1 VRRVDRDAIFEGLN
15 PEQRGAVEAVH
26 GPVVIL
32 AGAGSGKTTTITRR
46 IAWQVASGAFAAGEI
61 LAVTFTDKAA
71 GEMRRRLERLGVDGV
86 RARTFHA
93 SALQQLHYFGRGPGG
108 VLPSKA
114 LMLRHIANTLPR
126 PYRFRP
132 AADIATELEWAK
144 NRRIPADGYEELAE
158 ERTAALPPD
167 LMGRVYREY
176 EKRKSARGLVD
187 FEDLLELCIRMYE
200 EDDNALAQFR
210 SRCRT
215 ITVDEFQDVNLL
227 QQELLERW
235 LGPREELCVVGDD
248 YQSIYGFTG
257 ASPQYLLR
265 LRDRFTAA
273 TVVTLE
279 ANYRSSPQV
288 LELANRLTPRLGG
301 APKTLRPV
309 RPDGPEPVVRPFATR
324 EEETA
329 FVVDRVRQL
338 AAEGVPYDEMAILFR
353 LNARSEPWEEALAEA
368 EIPYQVRGGPFLARP
383 AARRLRQVL
392 GGSQSTALTDDV
404 RRAAIDEG
412 WAQGEELE
420 RVGEYEAT
428 RQHDLGRLVALA
440 RQLDDGTRTVAGFFL
455 KLDARFGD
463 GSDGQGVHLLTY
475 HRAKG
480 LEFDAVFLP
489 GVEERELPVRQ
500 AKTDEAVAEERR
512 LLYVGITRAKRHLA
526 LTWSAEARPSRFLAE
541 LGVELTQPR
550 ERRKV
555 DAESLPPS
563 FAVLREWRLKRAKE
577 DGVPAYVVFHD
588 STLAEIAER
597 SPRTRGELASVS
609 GIGPTKL
616 DRYADEVLAALAAGA
631 AKAPAA

>member
-1 VRRVDRDAIFEGLN
+1 VGHVEREAILDGLN
-15 PEQRGAVEAVH
+15 PEQRRAVQAVN

-46 IAWQVASGAFAAGEI
+46 IAWQVASGAFASGEI

-71 GEMRRRLERLGVDGV
+71 GEMRARLAALGVDGV

-93 SALQQLHYFGRGPGG
+93 SALQQLHYFGRGPDG

-132 AADIATELEWAK
+132 AADIATEIEWAK
-144 NRRIPADGYEELAE
+144 NRRIQADRYEELAGD
-158 ERTAALPPD
+158 RGGALPPD

-176 EKRKSARGLVD
+176 ERRKSGRGVVD
-187 FEDLLELCIRMYE
+187 FEDLLDLCIRMYD
-200 EDDNALAQFR
+200 EDPNALAQLR
-210 SRCRT
+210 SRCRA

-227 QQELLERW
+227 QHELLERW
-235 LGPREELCVVGDD
+235 LGPRDELCVVGDD
-248 YQSIYGFTG
+248 YQAIYGFTG
-257 ASPQYLLR
+257 ASPQYLLA
-265 LRDRFTAA
+265 LRDRFSAA

-301 APKTLRPV
+301 APKTLQAV
-309 RPDGPEPVVRPFATR
+309 RPAGPKPSVRPYATR
-324 EEETA
+324 DEEISS
-329 FVVDRVRQL
+329 VVARMREL
-338 AAEGVPYDEMAILFR
+338 SAEGVPYDEMAVLFR

-383 AARRLRQVL
+383 AARRLRQAL
-392 GGSQSTALTDDV
+392 GGSHSAAVADDV
-404 RRAAIDEG
+404 RRAALEEG
-412 WAQGEELE
+412 WAQGEELQ

-440 RQLDDGTRTVAGFFL
+440 RQLDDGVLTVAGFFAE
-455 KLDARFGD
+455 LDARFGE
-463 GSDGQGVHLLTY
+463 GSDGRGVHLLTY

-480 LEFDAVFLP
+480 LEFEAVFLP

-500 AKTDEAVAEERR
+500 AKSDEAIAEERR
-512 LLYVGITRAKRHLA
+512 LLYVGITRAKRHLTV
-526 LTWSAEARPSRFLAE
+526 TWTAEAKPSRFLGE
-541 LGVELTQPR
+541 LGIATARAQPP
-550 ERRKV
+550 RRKV
-555 DAESLPPS
+555 APEDLPPS
-563 FAVLREWRLKRAKE
+563 FAALREWRLKRAKE

-597 SPRTRGELASVS
+597 APRTRGELATVA
-609 GIGPTKL
+609 GVGPTKL
-616 DRYADEVLAALAAGA
+616 ERYADDVLAALAETA
-631 AKAPAA
+631 A

>member
-1 VRRVDRDAIFEGLN
+1 MDRDAIFEGLN
-15 PEQRGAVEAVH
+15 AEQQRAVEAVR

-46 IAWQVASGAFAAGEI
+46 IAWQVASETFAGGEI

-71 GEMRRRLERLGVDGV
+71 GEMRGRLERLGVDGV

-114 LMLRHIANTLPR
+114 LMLRHIANMLPR

-132 AADIATELEWAK
+132 AADIATEIEWAK
-144 NRRIPADGYEELAE
+144 NRRIPADRYEELAGN
-158 ERTAALPPD
+158 RAGALPPD

-176 EKRKSARGLVD
+176 EQRKATRGLVD
-187 FEDLLELCIRMYE
+187 FEDLLELCIRMY
-200 EDDNALAQFR
+200 DDDANALAQLR
-210 SRCRT
+210 SRCRA

-248 YQSIYGFTG
+248 YQAIYGFTG
-257 ASPQYLLR
+257 ASPQYLLE
-265 LRDRFTAA
+265 LRDRFAAA

-301 APKTLRPV
+301 APKTLRAV
-309 RPDGPEPVVRPFATR
+309 RPDGPEPSVHPFATR
-324 EEETA
+324 DEETA
-329 FVVDRVRQL
+329 FVVARIHEL
-338 AAEGVPYDEMAILFR
+338 AAEGVPYDELAILFR
-353 LNARSEPWEEALAEA
+353 LNARSGPWEEALAAA
-368 EIPYQVRGGPFLARP
+368 EVPYQVRGGPFLARP
-383 AARRLRQVL
+383 GARRLRQVL
-392 GGSQSTALTDDV
+392 GASQSTTLADDV
-404 RRAAIDEG
+404 RRAAIEEG

-440 RQLDDGTRTVAGFFL
+440 RQRDDGTLTVAGFFAE
-455 KLDARFGD
+455 LDARFGD
-463 GSDGQGVHLLTY
+463 GSDDQGVHLLTY

-512 LLYVGITRAKRHLA
+512 LLYVGITRAKRHLVVS
-526 LTWSAEARPSRFLAE
+526 WSAEAKPSRFLAE
-541 LGVELTQPR
+541 LGADVTRPTR
-550 ERRKV
+550 ERIRV

-563 FAVLREWRLKRAKE
+563 FGALREWRLKRAKE

-588 STLAEIAER
+588 TTLAEIAER
-597 SPRTRGELASVS
+597 APTSRGELATVS
-609 GIGPTKL
+609 GVGPAKL
-616 DRYADEVLAALAAGA
+616 ERYADDVLAALSAATAQESERA
-631 AKAPAA
+631 A

>member
-1 VRRVDRDAIFEGLN
+1 MERDTIFDGLN
-15 PEQRGAVEAVH
+15 PEQRRAVEAVR

-46 IAWQVASGAFAAGEI
+46 IAWQVASRALAAAEI

-71 GEMRRRLERLGVDGV
+71 GEMRARLARLGVDGV

-114 LMLRHIANTLPR
+114 LMLRHIANSLPR
-126 PYRFRP
+126 PYRVRP
-132 AADIATELEWAK
+132 AADIATEIEWAK
-144 NRRIPADGYEELAE
+144 NRRIPAERYEELVDDRAGP
-158 ERTAALPPD
+158 LPPD
-167 LMGRVYREY
+167 LLGRVYREY
-176 EKRKSARGLVD
+176 EQRKAGRGLVD
-187 FEDLLELCIRMYE
+187 FEDLLELCIRMYD
-200 EDDNALAQFR
+200 EDANAVAEFR
-210 SRCRT
+210 SRCGA

-248 YQSIYGFTG
+248 YQAIYGFTG
-257 ASPQYLLR
+257 ASPQYLLA
-265 LRDRFTAA
+265 LRDRFAAA

-279 ANYRSSPQV
+279 ENYRSSPQI

-301 APKTLRPV
+301 AAKTLRAV
-309 RPDGPEPVVRPFATR
+309 RPDAAEPVLQPLATR
-324 EEETA
+324 EEETR
-329 FVVDRVRQL
+329 FVVDRIRAL
-338 AAEGVPYDEMAILFR
+338 AAGGVPYDAVAILFR

-392 GGSQSTALTDDV
+392 GASRSTALADEV
-404 RRAAIDEG
+404 RRAAIEEG

-428 RQHDLGRLVALA
+428 RQHDLGRLVTLA
-440 RQLDDGTRTVAGFFL
+440 RQLDDGTRTAAEFFAD
-455 KLDARFGD
+455 LDGRFGE

-489 GVEERELPVRQ
+489 ALEERELPVRQ
-500 AKTDEAVAEERR
+500 AKSEDALAEERR

-526 LTWSAEARPSRFLAE
+526 VTWSAEAKPSRFLGE
-541 LGVELTQPR
+541 LGVQTAQPR
-550 ERRKV
+550 QKRALDPEQ
-555 DAESLPPS
+555 LPPS
-563 FAVLREWRLKRAKE
+563 FAALRAWRLKRAKE

-597 SPRTRGELASVS
+597 SPRTRGELAGVS
-609 GIGPTKL
+609 GVGPTKL
-616 DRYADEVLAALAAGA
+616 DRYADDVLAALAAA
-631 AKAPAA
+631 SS

>member
-1 VRRVDRDAIFEGLN
+1 MDAEAIFEGLN
-15 PEQRGAVEAVH
+15 PEQRRAVEAVR

-46 IAWQVASGAFAAGEI
+46 IAWQVASGAFASGEI

-71 GEMRRRLERLGVDGV
+71 GEMRARLAALGVDGV

-132 AADIATELEWAK
+132 AADIATEIEWAK
-144 NRRIPADGYEELAE
+144 NRRIPADRYEELAAD
-158 ERTAALPPD
+158 RGGALPPD

-176 EKRKSARGLVD
+176 ERRKAGRGVVD
-187 FEDLLELCIRMYE
+187 FEDLLDLCIRMYD
-200 EDDNALAQFR
+200 EDANALAQFR
-210 SRCRT
+210 SRCRA

-227 QQELLERW
+227 QHELLERW

-248 YQSIYGFTG
+248 YQAIYGFTG
-257 ASPQYLLR
+257 ASPRYLLA
-265 LRDRFTAA
+265 LRDRFAAA

-279 ANYRSSPQV
+279 ANYRSTPQV

-301 APKTLRPV
+301 APKTLQAV
-309 RPDGPEPVVRPFATR
+309 RPAGPEPSVRPYATR
-324 EEETA
+324 DEETSS
-329 FVVDRVRQL
+329 VVARMREL
-338 AAEGVPYDEMAILFR
+338 AAEGVPYDEIAILFR
-353 LNARSEPWEEALAEA
+353 LNARSEPWEEALAQA

-392 GGSQSTALTDDV
+392 GGSHSTAVADDV
-404 RRAAIDEG
+404 RRAVIDEG
-412 WAQGEELE
+412 WAQGEDLE

-440 RQLDDGTRTVAGFFL
+440 RQLDNGALTVSGFFAE
-455 KLDARFGD
+455 LDARFGD
-463 GSDGQGVHLLTY
+463 GSEGKGVHLLTY

-500 AKTDEAVAEERR
+500 AKSDEAIAEERR

-526 LTWSAEARPSRFLAE
+526 VSWSADAKPSRFLGE
-541 LGVELTQPR
+541 LGVEVTRPR
-550 ERRKV
+550 ERRPV

-563 FAVLREWRLKRAKE
+563 FAALREWRLKRAKE

-588 STLAEIAER
+588 TTLAEIAER
-597 SPRTRGELASVS
+597 APTTRGELATVS
-609 GIGPTKL
+609 GVGPAKL
-616 DRYADEVLAALAAGA
+616 ERYADDVLAALAETA
-631 AKAPAA
+631 A

>member
-1 VRRVDRDAIFEGLN
+1 MDADAIFEGLN
-15 PEQRGAVEAVH
+15 PEQRRAVEAVR

-46 IAWQVASGAFAAGEI
+46 IAWQVASGGFGAAEI

-71 GEMRRRLERLGVDGV
+71 GEMRARLARLGVDGV

-93 SALQQLHYFGRGPGG
+93 SALQQLHYFGRGPAG

-114 LMLRHIANTLPR
+114 LMLRHIANSLPK

-132 AADIATELEWAK
+132 AADIATEIEWAK
-144 NRRIPADGYEELAE
+144 NRRIPAERYEES
-158 ERTAALPPD
+158 AADRAGTLPPD

-176 EKRKSARGLVD
+176 ERRKASRGLVD

-200 EDDNALAQFR
+200 DDENALAQFR
-210 SRCRT
+210 SRCRA

-227 QQELLERW
+227 QHELLERW

-248 YQSIYGFTG
+248 YQAIYGFTG
-257 ASPQYLLR
+257 ASPRYLLA
-265 LRDRFTAA
+265 LRDRFPAA

-279 ANYRSSPQV
+279 SNYRSSPQV

-301 APKTLRPV
+301 APKTLRAV
-309 RPDGPEPVVRPFATR
+309 RPDGPEPAVRPFATR

-329 FVVDRVRQL
+329 SVVASVQAL

-353 LNARSEPWEEALAEA
+353 LNARSEPWEQALAEA

-392 GGSQSTALTDDV
+392 GGSPSTAVADDV
-404 RRAAIDEG
+404 RRAAIEEG

-440 RQLDDGTRTVAGFFL
+440 RQLGDGVRTLSGFFAE
-455 KLDARFGD
+455 LDVRFGD
-463 GSDGQGVHLLTY
+463 GSDGKGVHLLTY

-480 LEFDAVFLP
+480 LEFEAVFLP

-500 AKTDEAVAEERR
+500 AKTEEAVAEERR
-512 LLYVGITRAKRHLA
+512 LLYVGVTRAKRHLA
-526 LTWSAEARPSRFLAE
+526 LSWSAEAKPSRFLAE
-541 LGVELTQPR
+541 LGVQVTRVR
-550 ERRKV
+550 ERRRV
-555 DAESLPPS
+555 EPESLPPS

-588 STLAEIAER
+588 ATLAEIAER
-597 SPRTRGELASVS
+597 APTTRGELAAVA
-609 GIGPTKL
+609 GVGPAKL
-616 DRYADEVLAALAAGA
+616 ERYADDVLAALAHAS
-631 AKAPAA
+631 

>member
-1 VRRVDRDAIFEGLN
+1 MDEQAVFEGLN
-15 PEQRGAVEAVH
+15 PEQRRAVEAVR

-46 IAWQVASGAFAAGEI
+46 IAWQVATGTFAAPEI

-71 GEMRRRLERLGVDGV
+71 GEMRARLGRLGVDGV

-114 LMLRHIANTLPR
+114 LMLRHIANSLPR

-132 AADIATELEWAK
+132 AADLATEIEWAK
-144 NRRIPADGYEELAE
+144 NRRIPADRYEALAG
-158 ERTAALPPD
+158 ERGGALPPD

-176 EKRKSARGLVD
+176 ERRKAGRGLVD
-187 FEDLLELCIRMYE
+187 FEDLLELTIRMYD
-200 EDDNALAQFR
+200 EDANAVAEFR
-210 SRCRT
+210 SRCGA

-248 YQSIYGFTG
+248 YQAIYGFTG
-257 ASPQYLLR
+257 ASPRHLLA
-265 LRDRFTAA
+265 LRERFAAA

-279 ANYRSSPQV
+279 ENYRSSPQV
-288 LELANRLTPRLGG
+288 LELANRLTPKLGG
-301 APKTLRPV
+301 APKTLRAV
-309 RPDGPEPVVRPFATR
+309 RAAGAEPVVLPFATR

-329 FVVDRVRQL
+329 FVVERIKTL
-338 AAEGVPYDEMAILFR
+338 ASEEVPYDEVAILFR

-392 GGSQSTALTDDV
+392 GGSQSTSLADDV
-404 RRAAIDEG
+404 RRAAIEEG

-440 RQLDDGTRTVAGFFL
+440 RQLEDGVRAVSGFFAV
-455 KLDARFGD
+455 LDERFGE
-463 GSDGQGVHLLTY
+463 GSDDQGVHLLTY

-480 LEFDAVFLP
+480 LEFEAVFLP

-526 LTWSAEARPSRFLAE
+526 LTWSAEAKASRFLFE
-541 LGVELTQPR
+541 LGVKPAAARQ
-550 ERRKV
+550 RRPV

-563 FAVLREWRLKRAKE
+563 FSALREWRLKRAKA
-577 DGVPAYVVFHD
+577 DGVPAFVVFHD
-588 STLAEIAER
+588 TTLAEIAER
-597 SPRTRGELASVS
+597 SPRTRGELAGVS
-609 GIGPTKL
+609 GVGPTKL
-616 DRYADEVLAALAAGA
+616 ERYADEVLAAVAESAG
-631 AKAPAA
+631 

>member
-1 VRRVDRDAIFEGLN
+1 VGRVDRAAIFEGLN
-15 PEQRGAVEAVH
+15 PEQRRAVEAVH
-26 GPVVIL
+26 GAVVIL

-46 IAWQVASGAFAAGEI
+46 IAWQVATGAFAAPQI
-61 LAVTFTDKAA
+61 LAVAFTDKAA
-71 GEMRRRLERLGVDGV
+71 GEMRARLGRLGVDGV

-114 LMLRHIANTLPR
+114 LMLRHIANSLPR

-132 AADIATELEWAK
+132 AADLATEIEWAK
-144 NRRIPADGYEELAE
+144 NRRIPAERYEEVAGD
-158 ERTAALPPD
+158 RAGALPPD
-167 LMGRVYREY
+167 LMGRVFREY
-176 EKRKSARGLVD
+176 ERRKEGRGLVD
-187 FEDLLELCIRMYE
+187 FEDLLELCIRMYD
-200 EDDNALAQFR
+200 EDANAVAEFR
-210 SRCRT
+210 SRCGA

-248 YQSIYGFTG
+248 YQAIYGFTG
-257 ASPQYLLR
+257 ASPQYLLA
-265 LRDRFTAA
+265 LRDRFSVA

-279 ANYRSSPQV
+279 ENYRSSPQI
-288 LELANRLTPRLGG
+288 LELANRLTPKLGG

-309 RPDGPEPVVRPFATR
+309 RPDAPEPVLKPLATR
-324 EEETA
+324 EEEIG
-329 FVVDRVRQL
+329 FVVDRIRAL
-338 AAEGVPYDEMAILFR
+338 AVDGVPRDEVAILFR

-392 GGSQSTALTDDV
+392 GGSHSKALADEV
-404 RRAAIDEG
+404 RRAAIEEG

-428 RQHDLGRLVALA
+428 RQHDLGRFVALA
-440 RQLDDGTRTVAGFFL
+440 RQLEDGERTISGFFAE
-455 KLDARFGD
+455 LDERFGE

-480 LEFDAVFLP
+480 LEFEAVFLP
-489 GVEERELPVRQ
+489 AAEERELPVRQ
-500 AKTDEAVAEERR
+500 AKSEEAVAEERR

-526 LTWSAEARPSRFLAE
+526 LTWSAEAKPSRFLAE
-541 LGVELTQPR
+541 LGVETAQPR
-550 ERRKV
+550 QRRAV
-555 DAESLPPS
+555 DPEQLPPS
-563 FAVLREWRLKRAKE
+563 FAALREWRLKRARA

-588 STLAEIAER
+588 TTLAEIAER
-597 SPRTRGELASVS
+597 SPRSRGELATVS
-609 GIGPTKL
+609 GVGPTKL
-616 DRYADEVLAALAAGA
+616 ERYADEVLAALSTT
-631 AKAPAA
+631 P

>member
-1 VRRVDRDAIFEGLN
+1 VDAEAIFEGLN
-15 PEQRGAVEAVH
+15 PEQRRAVEAVR

-46 IAWQVASGAFAAGEI
+46 IAWQVASRAFAAAEI

-71 GEMRRRLERLGVDGV
+71 GEMRARLARLGVDRV

-114 LMLRHIANTLPR
+114 LMLRHIANSLPR

-132 AADIATELEWAK
+132 AADIATEIEWAK
-144 NRRIPADGYEELAE
+144 NRRIQAERYEELVGDRAGP
-158 ERTAALPPD
+158 LPPD
-167 LMGRVYREY
+167 LLGRVYREY
-176 EKRKSARGLVD
+176 EQRKAGRGLVD
-187 FEDLLELCIRMYE
+187 FEDLLELCIRMYD
-200 EDDNALAQFR
+200 EDANAVAEFR
-210 SRCRT
+210 SRCGA

-248 YQSIYGFTG
+248 YQAIYGFTG
-257 ASPQYLLR
+257 ASPQYLLA
-265 LRDRFTAA
+265 LRDRFAAA

-279 ANYRSSPQV
+279 ENYRSSPQI

-301 APKTLRPV
+301 APKTLRAV
-309 RPDGPEPVVRPFATR
+309 RPDAAEPELRPFATR
-324 EEETA
+324 EEETG
-329 FVVDRVRQL
+329 FVVDRIRAL
-338 AAEGVPYDEMAILFR
+338 AAGGVPYDEVAILFR

-392 GGSQSTALTDDV
+392 GASRSTALADEV
-404 RRAAIDEG
+404 RRAAIEEG

-440 RQLDDGTRTVAGFFL
+440 RQLDDGVRTAAGFFTE
-455 KLDARFGD
+455 LDGRFGE

-489 GVEERELPVRQ
+489 ALEERELPVRQ
-500 AKTDEAVAEERR
+500 AKTEDAVAEERR

-526 LTWSAEARPSRFLAE
+526 VTWSAEAKPSRFLGE
-541 LGVELTQPR
+541 LGVELARARQRRAVDT
-550 ERRKV
+550 ER
-555 DAESLPPS
+555 LPPS
-563 FAVLREWRLKRAKE
+563 FAALREWRLKRAKA

-588 STLAEIAER
+588 TTLAEIAER
-597 SPRTRGELASVS
+597 SPRSRGELATVS
-609 GIGPTKL
+609 GVGPTKL
-616 DRYADEVLAALAAGA
+616 ERYADEVLEALSAAS
-631 AKAPAA
+631 

>member
-1 VRRVDRDAIFEGLN
+1 VGSVDRDLIFDGLN
-15 PEQRGAVEAVH
+15 PEQRRAVEAVR

-71 GEMRRRLERLGVDGV
+71 GEMRARLERLGVDGV

-93 SALQQLHYFGRGPGG
+93 SALQQLHYFARGPGG

-114 LMLRHIANTLPR
+114 LMLRHIANSLPR

-132 AADIATELEWAK
+132 AADIATDIEWAK
-144 NRRIPADGYEELAE
+144 NRRIPADRYEELAAD
-158 ERTAALPPD
+158 RAGTLPPD

-176 EKRKSARGLVD
+176 EKRKAARGLAD
-187 FEDLLELCIRMYE
+187 FEDLLELCIRMY
-200 EDDNALAQFR
+200 DDDANALAQFR
-210 SRCRT
+210 SRCRAV
-215 ITVDEFQDVNLL
+215 TVDEFQDVNQL

-235 LGPREELCVVGDD
+235 LGQREELCVVGDD
-248 YQSIYGFTG
+248 YQAIYGFTG
-257 ASPQYLLR
+257 ASPLYLLA
-265 LRDRFTAA
+265 LRDRFASA

-279 ANYRSSPQV
+279 ANYRSSPEV

-301 APKTLRPV
+301 APKTLRAV
-309 RPDGPEPVVRPFATR
+309 CPDGPGPEVRPFPTR

-329 FVVDRVRQL
+329 AVVARIHEL
-338 AAEGVPYDEMAILFR
+338 AGTGVPHDGMAILFR
-353 LNARSEPWEEALAEA
+353 LNARSEPWEEALAAA

-392 GGSQSTALTDDV
+392 GGSASTAVADHV
-404 RRAAIDEG
+404 RRAAVEEG

-428 RQHDLGRLVALA
+428 RQHDLGRLVAIA
-440 RQLDDGTRTVAGFFL
+440 RQLDDGLLTLAGFFTE
-455 KLDARFGD
+455 LDARFGD

-500 AKTDEAVAEERR
+500 AKTEESVAEERR
-512 LLYVGITRAKRHLA
+512 LLYVGITRAKRHL
-526 LTWSAEARPSRFLAE
+526 LVSWSAEAKPSRFLAE
-541 LGVELTQPR
+541 LGVEVTRVR
-550 ERRKV
+550 ERLRI

-563 FAVLREWRLKRAKE
+563 FTALREWRLKRAKE

-597 SPRTRGELASVS
+597 APTTRGELATVS
-609 GIGPTKL
+609 GVGPAKL
-616 DRYADEVLAALAAGA
+616 ERYADDVLAALAA
-631 AKAPAA
+631 AP

>member
-1 VRRVDRDAIFEGLN
+1 
-15 PEQRGAVEAVH
+15 VEAVR

-46 IAWQVASGAFAAGEI
+46 IAWQVASGTFAAPEI

-71 GEMRRRLERLGVDGV
+71 GEMRSRLAALGVEGV

-144 NRRIPADGYEELAE
+144 NRRIPADRYEELAGD
-158 ERTAALPPD
+158 RAGTLPPD

-176 EKRKSARGLVD
+176 ERRKAARGVVD
-187 FEDLLELCIRMYE
+187 FEDLLELCIRMY
-200 EDDNALAQFR
+200 DDDPNALAELR
-210 SRCRT
+210 SRCRA

-227 QQELLERW
+227 QHELLERW

-248 YQSIYGFTG
+248 YQAIYGFTG
-257 ASPQYLLR
+257 ASPRYLLA
-265 LRDRFTAA
+265 LRERFAEA

-288 LELANRLTPRLGG
+288 LALANRLTSRLGG

-309 RPDGPEPVVRPFATR
+309 RPDGPEPLVHPFATR
-324 EEETA
+324 DEETG
-329 FVVDRVRQL
+329 FVIDRIRAL
-338 AAEGVPYDEMAILFR
+338 AAGGVPYEKMAILFR
-353 LNARSEPWEEALAEA
+353 LNARSERWEEALAEA
-368 EIPYQVRGGPFLARP
+368 EVPYQVRGGAFLARP
-383 AARRLRQVL
+383 AARRLRRVL
-392 GGSQSTALTDDV
+392 GGSASTAVADDV
-404 RRAAIDEG
+404 RRAAIEEG
-412 WAQGEELE
+412 WAQGEDLNG
-420 RVGEYEAT
+420 VGEYEAT

-440 RQLDDGTRTVAGFFL
+440 RQLDDGARTVAGFFAEL
-455 KLDARFGD
+455 EARFGE
-463 GSDGQGVHLLTY
+463 GSEGQGVQLLTY

-480 LEFDAVFLP
+480 LEFEAVFLP
-489 GVEERELPVRQ
+489 AVEERDLPVRQ
-500 AKTDEAVAEERR
+500 AKSDEAIAEERR

-526 LTWSAEARPSRFLAE
+526 VTWSAEGKPSRFLTE
-541 LGVELTQPR
+541 LGVERVRVQPQ
-550 ERRKV
+550 RKKLV
-555 DAESLPPS
+555 VEDLPPS
-563 FAVLREWRLKRAKE
+563 FAALREWRLKRAKE

-588 STLAEIAER
+588 TTLAEIAER
-597 SPRTRGELASVS
+597 APRTRGELATVA
-609 GIGPTKL
+609 GVGPTKL
-616 DRYADEVLAALAAGA
+616 ERYADEVLTALAETTA
-631 AKAPAA
+631 

>member
-1 VRRVDRDAIFEGLN
+1 MDAEAIFDGLN
-15 PEQRGAVEAVH
+15 PEQRRAVEAVR

-46 IAWQVASGAFAAGEI
+46 IAWQVATGTFAAPEV

-71 GEMRRRLERLGVDGV
+71 GEMRARLARLGVNGV

-114 LMLRHIANTLPR
+114 LMLRHIANSLPR

-132 AADIATELEWAK
+132 AADLATEIEWAK
-144 NRRIPADGYEELAE
+144 NRRIAADRYEALVGDRA
-158 ERTAALPPD
+158 AALPPD

-176 EKRKSARGLVD
+176 ERRKAGRGLVD
-187 FEDLLELCIRMYE
+187 FEDLLELCIRLYD
-200 EDDNALAQFR
+200 EDANAVAEFR
-210 SRCRT
+210 SRCRA

-248 YQSIYGFTG
+248 YQAIYGFTG
-257 ASPQYLLR
+257 ASPQYLLA
-265 LRDRFTAA
+265 LRERFQAA
-273 TVVTLE
+273 AVVTLE
-279 ANYRSSPQV
+279 QNYRSSPQV

-301 APKTLRPV
+301 AAKTLRAV
-309 RPDGPEPVVRPFATR
+309 RPDAPEPVLRPCATR
-324 EEETA
+324 DEETG
-329 FVVDRVRQL
+329 FVVERIRALTAD
-338 AAEGVPYDEMAILFR
+338 GVPHDEIAILFR

-404 RRAAIDEG
+404 RRAAIAEG

-440 RQLDDGTRTVAGFFL
+440 RQLDDGARTVTGFFAE
-455 KLDARFGD
+455 LDERFGE

-480 LEFDAVFLP
+480 LEFEAVFLP
-489 GVEERELPVRQ
+489 ALEERELPVRQ
-500 AKTDEAVAEERR
+500 AKSEEAVAEERR

-526 LTWSAEARPSRFLAE
+526 VTWSAEAKPSRFLAE
-541 LGVELTQPR
+541 FGVETARTRQRRAVDP
-550 ERRKV
+550 ER
-555 DAESLPPS
+555 LPPS
-563 FAVLREWRLKRAKE
+563 FAALREWRLKRAKA

-597 SPRTRGELASVS
+597 APRTRGELAGVS
-609 GIGPTKL
+609 GVGPTKIE
-616 DRYADEVLAALAAGA
+616 RYAEEVLAALSAA
-631 AKAPAA
+631 P

>member
-1 VRRVDRDAIFEGLN
+1 MDREAILDGLN
-15 PEQRGAVEAVH
+15 PEQRSAVEAVH

-46 IAWQVASGAFAAGEI
+46 IAWQVASGSFAAGEI

-71 GEMRRRLERLGVDGV
+71 GEMRGRLGALGVDGV

-132 AADIATELEWAK
+132 AADIATEIEWAK
-144 NRRIPADGYEELAE
+144 NRRIPAERYEELAAD
-158 ERTAALPPD
+158 RGAVLPPD

-176 EKRKSARGLVD
+176 ERRKSGRGVVD
-187 FEDLLELCIRMYE
+187 FEDLLDLCVRMYD
-200 EDDNALAQFR
+200 EDANALAQFR
-210 SRCRT
+210 SRCRA

-227 QQELLERW
+227 QHELLERW
-235 LGPREELCVVGDD
+235 LGPRDELCVVGDD
-248 YQSIYGFTG
+248 YQAIYGFTG
-257 ASPQYLLR
+257 ASPRYLLA
-265 LRDRFTAA
+265 LRDRFAAA
-273 TVVTLE
+273 TIVTLE

-288 LELANRLTPRLGG
+288 LELANRLTPLLGG
-301 APKTLRPV
+301 APKTLRAV
-309 RPDGPEPVVRPFATR
+309 RPDGPHPSVRPFASR

-329 FVVDRVRQL
+329 SVVARIQEL
-338 AAEGVPYDEMAILFR
+338 ASDGVPYHEIAILFR

-392 GGSQSTALTDDV
+392 GGSPSTALADDV

-440 RQLDDGTRTVAGFFL
+440 RQLEDGTLTVAGFFTE
-455 KLDARFGD
+455 LDARFD
-463 GSDGQGVHLLTY
+463 GSDGRGVHLLTY

-480 LEFDAVFLP
+480 LEFEAVFLP
-489 GVEERELPVRQ
+489 GLEERELPVRQ
-500 AKTDEAVAEERR
+500 AKTEAAVAEERR

-526 LTWSAEARPSRFLAE
+526 VSWSAEAKPSRFLTE
-541 LGVELTQPR
+541 LGVEVAQAR
-550 ERRKV
+550 ERRRV
-555 DAESLPPS
+555 DTQSLPPS
-563 FAVLREWRLKRAKE
+563 FSVLREWRLKRAKE

-588 STLAEIAER
+588 TTLAEIAER
-597 SPRTRGELASVS
+597 APTTRGELATVA
-609 GIGPTKL
+609 GVGPDTL
-616 DRYADEVLAALAAGA
+616 ERYADDVLAALSATTH
-631 AKAPAA
+631 

>member
-1 VRRVDRDAIFEGLN
+1 MDREAILEGLN
-15 PEQRGAVEAVH
+15 PEQRRAVEAVH

-46 IAWQVASGAFAAGEI
+46 IAWQVASGTFAAGEI

-71 GEMRRRLERLGVDGV
+71 GEMRGRLGALGVDGV

-132 AADIATELEWAK
+132 AADIATEIEWAK
-144 NRRIPADGYEELAE
+144 NRRIPAERYEELAAD
-158 ERTAALPPD
+158 RGAVLPPD

-176 EKRKSARGLVD
+176 ERRKSGRGVVD
-187 FEDLLELCIRMYE
+187 FEDLLDLCVRMYD
-200 EDDNALAQFR
+200 EDANALAQFR
-210 SRCRT
+210 SRCRA

-227 QQELLERW
+227 QHELLERW
-235 LGPREELCVVGDD
+235 LGPRDELCVVGDD
-248 YQSIYGFTG
+248 YQAIYGFTG
-257 ASPQYLLR
+257 ASPRYLLA
-265 LRDRFTAA
+265 LRDRFAAA
-273 TVVTLE
+273 TIVTLE

-288 LELANRLTPRLGG
+288 LELANRLTPLLGG
-301 APKTLRPV
+301 APKTLRAV
-309 RPDGPEPVVRPFATR
+309 RPDGPQPSVRPFASR
-324 EEETA
+324 DEETA
-329 FVVDRVRQL
+329 SVVARIREL
-338 AAEGVPYDEMAILFR
+338 ASDGVPYHEIAILFR

-392 GGSQSTALTDDV
+392 GGSPSTALADDV

-440 RQLDDGTRTVAGFFL
+440 RQLEDGTLTVAGFFTE
-455 KLDARFGD
+455 LDARFD
-463 GSDGQGVHLLTY
+463 GSDGRGVHLLTY

-480 LEFDAVFLP
+480 LEFEAVFLP
-489 GVEERELPVRQ
+489 GLEERELPVRQ
-500 AKTDEAVAEERR
+500 AKTEAAVAEERR
-512 LLYVGITRAKRHLA
+512 LFYVGITRAKRHVA
-526 LTWSAEARPSRFLAE
+526 VSWSAEAKPSRFLTE
-541 LGVELTQPR
+541 LGVEVAQAR
-550 ERRKV
+550 ERRRV

-563 FAVLREWRLKRAKE
+563 FGVLRAWRLKRAKE

-588 STLAEIAER
+588 TTLAEIAER
-597 SPRTRGELASVS
+597 APTTRGELATVA
-609 GIGPTKL
+609 GVGPSKL
-616 DRYADEVLAALAAGA
+616 ERYADDVLAALSATTH
-631 AKAPAA
+631 

>member
-1 VRRVDRDAIFEGLN
+1 MDRNAIFDGLN
-15 PEQRGAVEAVH
+15 PEQQRAVEAVR

-71 GEMRRRLERLGVDGV
+71 GEMRARLGRLGVDGV

-132 AADIATELEWAK
+132 AADIATEIEWAK
-144 NRRIPADGYEELAE
+144 NRRIPAERYEELAGD
-158 ERTAALPPD
+158 RGGTLPPD

-176 EKRKSARGLVD
+176 ERRKAGRGLVD
-187 FEDLLELCIRMYE
+187 FEDLLELCIRMYD
-200 EDDNALAQFR
+200 EDANALAQFR
-210 SRCRT
+210 SRCRA

-248 YQSIYGFTG
+248 YQAIYGFTG
-257 ASPQYLLR
+257 ATPQYLLA
-265 LRDRFTAA
+265 LRDRFAA
-273 TVVTLE
+273 AAVVTLE

-288 LELANRLTPRLGG
+288 LGLANGLTPRLGG
-301 APKTLRPV
+301 AAKTLRAV
-309 RPDGPEPVVRPFATR
+309 RPDGPEPVVGPFATR
-324 EEETA
+324 EEETG
-329 FVVDRVRQL
+329 FVVERIREL
-338 AAEGVPYDEMAILFR
+338 AAEGVPYHEVAILFR

-392 GGSQSTALTDDV
+392 GGSQSAALADDV
-404 RRAAIDEG
+404 RRAAIEEG

-440 RQLDDGTRTVAGFFL
+440 RQLDDGARTVAGFFVE
-455 KLDARFGD
+455 LDARFGD

-480 LEFDAVFLP
+480 LEFEAVFLP
-489 GVEERELPVRQ
+489 AVEERELPVRQ

-512 LLYVGITRAKRHLA
+512 LLYVGITRAKRHLT
-526 LTWSAEARPSRFLAE
+526 LSWSAEAKASRFLAE
-541 LGVELTQPR
+541 LGVEVARTR
-550 ERRKV
+550 EKRRV

-563 FAVLREWRLKRAKE
+563 FAALREWRLKRAKE

-588 STLAEIAER
+588 TTLAEIAER
-597 SPRTRGELASVS
+597 APSTRGELATVS
-609 GIGPTKL
+609 GVGPTKL
-616 DRYADEVLAALAAGA
+616 ERYADDVLAALA
-631 AKAPAA
+631 KAS

>member
-1 VRRVDRDAIFEGLN
+1 MDREAILDGLN
-15 PEQRGAVEAVH
+15 PEQRSAVEAVH

-46 IAWQVASGAFAAGEI
+46 IAWQVASGSFAAGEI

-71 GEMRRRLERLGVDGV
+71 GEMRGRLGALGVDGV

-132 AADIATELEWAK
+132 AADIATEIEWAK
-144 NRRIPADGYEELAE
+144 NRRIPAERYEELAAD
-158 ERTAALPPD
+158 RGAVLPPD

-176 EKRKSARGLVD
+176 ERRKSGRGVVD
-187 FEDLLELCIRMYE
+187 FEDLLDLCVRMYD
-200 EDDNALAQFR
+200 EDANALAQFR
-210 SRCRT
+210 SRCRA

-227 QQELLERW
+227 QHELLERW
-235 LGPREELCVVGDD
+235 LGPRDELCVVGDD
-248 YQSIYGFTG
+248 YQAIYGFTG
-257 ASPQYLLR
+257 ASPRYLLA
-265 LRDRFTAA
+265 LRDRFAAA
-273 TVVTLE
+273 TIVTLE

-288 LELANRLTPRLGG
+288 LELANRLTPLLGG
-301 APKTLRPV
+301 APKTLRAV
-309 RPDGPEPVVRPFATR
+309 RPDGPHPSVRPFASR

-329 FVVDRVRQL
+329 SVVARIQEL
-338 AAEGVPYDEMAILFR
+338 ASDGVPYHEIAILFR

-392 GGSQSTALTDDV
+392 GGSPSTALADDV

-440 RQLDDGTRTVAGFFL
+440 RQLEDGTLTVAGFFTE
-455 KLDARFGD
+455 LDARFD
-463 GSDGQGVHLLTY
+463 GSDGRGVHLLTY

-480 LEFDAVFLP
+480 LEFEAVFLP
-489 GVEERELPVRQ
+489 GLEERELPVRQ
-500 AKTDEAVAEERR
+500 AKT
-512 LLYVGITRAKRHLA
+512 
-526 LTWSAEARPSRFLAE
+526 
-541 LGVELTQPR
+541 
-550 ERRKV
+550 
-555 DAESLPPS
+555 
-563 FAVLREWRLKRAKE
+563 
-577 DGVPAYVVFHD
+577 
-588 STLAEIAER
+588 
-597 SPRTRGELASVS
+597 
-609 GIGPTKL
+609 
-616 DRYADEVLAALAAGA
+616 
-631 AKAPAA
+631 

>member
-1 VRRVDRDAIFEGLN
+1 MDADAIFDGLN
-15 PEQRGAVEAVH
+15 PEQRRAVEAAR

-46 IAWQVASGAFAAGEI
+46 IAWQVASGTFAAGEV

-71 GEMRRRLERLGVDGV
+71 GEMRGRLAALGVDGV

-93 SALQQLHYFGRGPGG
+93 SALQQLHYFGHGPGG

-132 AADIATELEWAK
+132 AADIATEIEWAK
-144 NRRIPADGYEELAE
+144 NRRIPADRYEELAP
-158 ERTAALPPD
+158 ERGAALPPD

-176 EKRKSARGLVD
+176 ERRKSGRGVVD
-187 FEDLLELCIRMYE
+187 FEDILELCIRMYD
-200 EDDNALAQFR
+200 EDPNALAQFR

-227 QQELLERW
+227 QHELLERW

-248 YQSIYGFTG
+248 YQAIYGFTG
-257 ASPQYLLR
+257 ASPRYLLA
-265 LRDRFTAA
+265 LRERFSAA

-301 APKTLRPV
+301 APKTLRAV
-309 RPDGPEPVVRPFATR
+309 RPGGPEPSVRPFASR
-324 EEETA
+324 DEETA
-329 FVVDRVRQL
+329 SVVARIREL
-338 AAEGVPYDEMAILFR
+338 AAEGVPYDDVAILFR

-368 EIPYQVRGGPFLARP
+368 ELPYQVRGGPFLARP

-392 GGSQSTALTDDV
+392 GGSHSTALADDV

-428 RQHDLGRLVALA
+428 RQHDLGRLVTLA
-440 RQLDDGTRTVAGFFL
+440 RQLDDGALTPAGFFAE
-455 KLDARFGD
+455 LDARFGD
-463 GSDGQGVHLLTY
+463 GSDGQGIHLLTY

-489 GVEERELPVRQ
+489 GLEERELPVRQ
-500 AKTDEAVAEERR
+500 AKTEDAVAEERR

-526 LTWSAEARPSRFLAE
+526 VSWSADAKPSRFLAE
-541 LGVELTQPR
+541 LGVEVTRPAV
-550 ERRKV
+550 ERKRV
-555 DAESLPPS
+555 DAESLPRS
-563 FAVLREWRLKRAKE
+563 FGVLREWRLKRAKE

-588 STLAEIAER
+588 TTLAEIAER
-597 SPRTRGELASVS
+597 APTTRGELATVA
-609 GIGPTKL
+609 GVGPAKL
-616 DRYADEVLAALAAGA
+616 ERYADDVLAALSAT
-631 AKAPAA
+631 PP

>member
-1 VRRVDRDAIFEGLN
+1 VDENAIFEGLN
-15 PEQRGAVEAVH
+15 PEQRRAVEAVR

-46 IAWQVASGAFAAGEI
+46 VAWQVASGTFAAAEI

-71 GEMRRRLERLGVDGV
+71 GEMRTRLERLGVDGA

-144 NRRIPADGYEELAE
+144 NRRIAADQYEELAGD
-158 ERTAALPPD
+158 RSGTLPPD

-176 EKRKSARGLVD
+176 ERRKAGRGLVD
-187 FEDLLELCIRMYE
+187 FEDLLELCIRMYD
-200 EDDNALAQFR
+200 EDANALAEFR
-210 SRCRT
+210 SRCRA
-215 ITVDEFQDVNLL
+215 ITVDEFQDVNFL
-227 QQELLERW
+227 QHELLERW

-248 YQSIYGFTG
+248 YQAIYGFTG
-257 ASPQYLLR
+257 ASPRYLLA
-265 LRDRFTAA
+265 LRDRFAEA

-288 LELANRLTPRLGG
+288 LALANRLTPRLGG

-309 RPDGPEPVVRPFATR
+309 RVDGPEPAVHPFPTR
-324 EEETA
+324 DEETR
-329 FVVDRVRQL
+329 FVLERIRAL
-338 AAEGVPYDEMAILFR
+338 AADGVPYDEMAILFR
-353 LNARSEPWEEALAEA
+353 LNARSDRWEEALADA
-368 EIPYQVRGGPFLARP
+368 EVPYQVRGGAFLARP
-383 AARRLRQVL
+383 AARRIRRVL
-392 GGSQSTALTDDV
+392 GGSQSTSVADDV
-404 RRAAIDEG
+404 RRAALEEG
-412 WAQGEELE
+412 WAEGEDLNG
-420 RVGEYEAT
+420 VGEYETT

-440 RQLDDGTRTVAGFFL
+440 RQLDDGARTVAGFFAE
-455 KLDARFGD
+455 LDERFGE
-463 GSDGQGVHLLTY
+463 GTQGQGIHLLTY

-480 LEFDAVFLP
+480 VEFDAVVLP

-500 AKTDEAVAEERR
+500 AKSEEAVAEERR

-526 LTWSAEARPSRFLAE
+526 VTWSAEAKPSRFLAE
-541 LGVELTQPR
+541 LGIEVARAPAS
-550 ERRKV
+550 RRKV
-555 DAESLPPS
+555 AAEELPPS
-563 FAVLREWRLKRAKE
+563 FAALREWRLKRAKA

-588 STLAEIAER
+588 TTLAEIAER
-597 SPRTRGELASVS
+597 SPRTRGELATVN
-609 GIGPTKL
+609 GVGPTKL
-616 DRYADEVLAALAAGA
+616 ERYADDVLAALVAA
-631 AKAPAA
+631 P